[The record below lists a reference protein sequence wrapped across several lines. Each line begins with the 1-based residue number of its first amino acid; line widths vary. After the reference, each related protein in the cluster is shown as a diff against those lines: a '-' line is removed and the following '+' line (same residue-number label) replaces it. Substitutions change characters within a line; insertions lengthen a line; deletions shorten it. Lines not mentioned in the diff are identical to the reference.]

1 MVIDLAPLV
10 NYTKLGLKPR
20 RRSEQ
25 SVHPDGAVIMPKFSQ
40 RDINLIK
47 FFESQGVEFINAKT
61 GEKLDLD
68 GTNSNNERSE
78 EDTKDAV

>member
-1 MVIDLAPLV
+1 M
-10 NYTKLGLKPR
+10 R
-20 RRSEQ
+20 
-25 SVHPDGAVIMPKFSQ
+25 PDGAVIMPKFSQ

-68 GTNSNNERSE
+68 GTDSDNERSE
-78 EDTKDAV
+78 KDTADVV

>member
-1 MVIDLAPLV
+1 M
-10 NYTKLGLKPR
+10 
-20 RRSEQ
+20 
-25 SVHPDGAVIMPKFSQ
+25 HPDGAVIMPKFSQ